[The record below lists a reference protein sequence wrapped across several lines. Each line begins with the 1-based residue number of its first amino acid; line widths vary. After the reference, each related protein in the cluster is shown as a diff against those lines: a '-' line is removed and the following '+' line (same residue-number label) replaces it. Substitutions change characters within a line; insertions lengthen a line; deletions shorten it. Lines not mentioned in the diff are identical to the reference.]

1 MALDFG
7 LLEPAPSLDLLGPH
21 GREILPLFTRP
32 FLVLHQ
38 ASRLYTARTCL
49 LLLMDLEWDRRLRRG
64 VTLDDLCAAAPAQV
78 RKPLAWM
85 LPFLVAEGLLEYANG
100 RFLLTG
106 TPDLDLKGIREEME
120 LQAPGHRVNFD
131 LLDGVRSHIRPFF
144 TEGKAGEGLLFDL
157 ALFPLWLAYF
167 RNENFCY
174 LPNNLLTLL
183 ALKDGLPKGARVLE
197 LGGGAGSFAQLVAKR
212 GAAEGWLARIA
223 EYTFTDVAPAFLR
236 RAQRDLK
243 DAAPGLPLRFRA
255 LDLNHAMAG
264 QGIEPASLDAIVGVN
279 VLHVAHD
286 LNASLKELRRCL
298 KPGGRLVIGECV
310 KPDLTR
316 PLYLEFF
323 FTFIRSFTEV
333 QLDPQWR
340 PVYGFL
346 DPECWERALHHAG
359 FAEVAFVPPPR
370 PLMDQHPTFNATG
383 ITAWG

>member
-7 LLEPAPSLDLLGPH
+7 PLGPAPSLDLLGPH
-21 GREILPLFTRP
+21 GLEILPLFTRP
-32 FLVLHQ
+32 FLVLHR
-38 ASRLYTARTCL
+38 ASCIYTARTCL

-64 VTLDDLCAAAPAQV
+64 VTLDDLCTGAPAQV

-85 LPFLVAEGLLEYANG
+85 LPFLVTEGLLEYANG
-100 RFLLTG
+100 RYLLTG
-106 TPDLDLKGIREEME
+106 TPDLDLRGIREEME
-120 LQAPGHRVNFD
+120 RQAPGHKGNFD

-157 ALFPLWLAYF
+157 ALFPLWLAFF
-167 RNENFCY
+167 RNENLCY

-183 ALKDGLPKGARVLE
+183 ALREGLPEGARVLE

-212 GAAEGWLARIA
+212 GAAEGWLAHIA
-223 EYTFTDVAPAFLR
+223 EYTFTDVAPSFLR

-243 DAAPGLPLRFRA
+243 DTAPGLPLQFRA
-255 LDLNHAMAG
+255 LDLNFPLQG
-264 QGIEPASLDAIVGVN
+264 QGIAPASLDAIVGIN
-279 VLHVAHD
+279 VVHVAQD
-286 LNASLKELRRCL
+286 LEATLKELRRCL
-298 KPGGRLVIGECV
+298 KPGGRLIIGECV

-340 PVYGFL
+340 PAHGFL
-346 DPECWERALHHAG
+346 DPESWEKALGHAG
-359 FAEVAFVPPPR
+359 FTAVQFTPPPR
-370 PLMDQHPTFNATG
+370 PLMDQYPTFNATG
-383 ITAWG
+383 ITARG